1 MQICLCL
8 NCSECNL
15 GLRSKEIQ
23 ELQNTEAPDVCKL
36 VKSSIQD
43 QLLLGKLSE
52 PDKHPHFRTFTPKVC
67 RVILHCE
74 GLLLL

>member
-15 GLRSKEIQ
+15 CLRPKEIQ
-23 ELQNTEAPDVCKL
+23 ERQNTEARGVCKL
-36 VKSSIQD
+36 VKSSIQG

-52 PDKHPHFRTFTPKVC
+52 LDKHPHLRTFTSKC
-67 RVILHCE
+67 AE
-74 GLLLL
+74 